1 MLEYKSKYK
10 KKSLSIYGEPQISIF
25 NNFIKN
31 GYINKNSKIL
41 IPNCLDGLYVLY
53 LTTHGY
59 KSITCYEENKVLL
72 NGGVYDN
79 FYTTGLLNRLERINK
94 KVILKRFNY
103 YSSKEKDKFDLVF
116 VERTLQMK
124 ENDNYSLE
132 EKIRKLKDSVND
144 DGFIYIK
151 YYIGKDNEVSSNQI
165 INNNQMINLFEKEHW
180 NIIHYRE
187 YSKPIK
193 HNKHPNNREEHTHII
208 GHVFFQK
215 KPYIYKKRVMNRTY
229 KKVSVFGNVKKR
241 VYYYIDF
248 LKNNYQ
254 KIPDVLI
261 VDANDGINVIPFA
274 KNNCNVTCYE
284 DNNILLNGGI
294 FEGKKTNGLIKRLK
308 DQNVFDK
315 VEIKKSNYYK
325 FKDIKKYD
333 FIYIDDS
340 LQYKKYEDISMKKKI
355 RKLMS
360 NVREGGYLYIHY
372 VLKKNKN
379 DNENSYLELN
389 EILNYFDLKDWRI
402 VYIFECTKKSI
413 YSYDRDNSY
422 NTGYILAN
430 KIRNRRVYV
439 NHYEIEIKNEFIN

>member
-10 KKSLSIYGEPQISIF
+10 KKSLSIFGEPQISIF

-59 KSITCYEENKVLL
+59 KSITCYEESKILL
-72 NGGVYDN
+72 YGGVYDN
-79 FYTTGLLNRLERINK
+79 FYTTGLLNRLDQIHK
-94 KVILKRFNY
+94 KVNLKRINY
-103 YSSKEKDKFDLVF
+103 YSAQETNKYDLVF
-116 VERTLQMK
+116 AEGTLQLK

-132 EKIRKLKDSVND
+132 EKISKLKDSVND
-144 DGFIYIK
+144 NGFLYIK
-151 YYIGKDNEVSSNQI
+151 YYIGKDNEVSFNQT
-165 INNNQMINLFEKEHW
+165 INKNQMLNLFEKKQW
-180 NIIHYRE
+180 NIVHYRE
-187 YSKPIK
+187 YNKPIK
-193 HNKHPNNREEHTHII
+193 HHKHPNNRKEHTHII
-208 GHVFFQK
+208 GHVLFQK
-215 KPYIYKKRVMNRTY
+215 KPYIYKKRNFNRTY
-229 KKVSVFGNVKKR
+229 KKVSVFGNIKKR

-254 KIPDVLI
+254 KKPDVLI
-261 VDANDGINVIPFA
+261 VDANDGRNVIPFA
-274 KNNCNVTCYE
+274 KNDCNVTCYE
-284 DNNILLNGGI
+284 DNSILLKGGI
-294 FEGKKTNGLIKRLK
+294 FEGKETNGLIKRLK
-308 DQNVFDK
+308 DQELLGK
-315 VEIKKSNYYK
+315 VIIKESNYYK

-340 LQYKKYEDISMKKKI
+340 LHYKKYEDISMKKKV

-379 DNENSYLELN
+379 DNINSYLELN
-389 EILNYFDLKDWRI
+389 EILSYFDLKDWRI
-402 VYIFECTKKSI
+402 VYIFESTKKSI

-439 NHYEIEIKNEFIN
+439 NHYEIEINNEF